1 MATAITVSVSS
12 VALGTSTATLYT
24 VPSGKRFIGSFIIT
38 IDRGAAFVGGYR
50 AINDAG
56 TAQSDSLLPLKAGTT
71 IRIDPGSTNVN
82 YDALITGIEED
93 DV

>member
-1 MATAITVSVSS
+1 MAKAVTISVSA
-12 VALGTSTATLYT
+12 VTQSTLTDTLYT

-38 IDRGAAFVGGYR
+38 INGGAAFVGGYR

-56 TAQSDSLLPLKAGTT
+56 TTQSDSLLPLKAGTT
-71 IRIDPGSTNVN
+71 IRIDPGSNNVN